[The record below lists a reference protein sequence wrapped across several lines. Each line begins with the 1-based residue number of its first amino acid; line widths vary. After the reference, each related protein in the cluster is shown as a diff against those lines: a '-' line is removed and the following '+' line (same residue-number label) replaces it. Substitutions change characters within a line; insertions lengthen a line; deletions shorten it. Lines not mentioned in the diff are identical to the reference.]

1 MKIGINKVRR
11 SMGLHG
17 EFFRPSEIPQ
27 PKPKGKE
34 DGTKQKRPPRAPRKR
49 QHNMSQDRSEMSCS
63 ETNRATEGLLGS
75 NQLTDRHVGQS
86 HDRLDQSERRSG
98 SCDQRQEV
106 ISSWD
111 PPSWSCDQPRPR
123 VTVSCDQTPGPL
135 LPWLSTVGKH
145 TQEGTS
151 VASGETQSRPQLTWA
166 GTGVPLAH
174 STGLGT
180 LPHSTGLGT
189 LTHSTGLGTLTNPA
203 LFDPNSAML
212 MDSLTR
218 KWFPP
223 S

>member
-27 PKPKGKE
+27 PKPQGEE
-34 DGTKQKRPPRAPRKR
+34 DSVKQKRPPRAPRKR
-49 QHNMSQDRSEMSCS
+49 QHNVPQYGSEMSCA
-63 ETNRATEGLLGS
+63 ETNMATDRLVGS
-75 NQLTDRHVGQS
+75 SQLTDRHVGQS
-86 HDRLDQSERRSG
+86 HDRLDQSERRTE
-98 SCDQRQEV
+98 SCDQGQEV

-111 PPSWSCDQPRPR
+111 PPSWSCDQPGPR
-123 VTVSCDQTPGPL
+123 VTVSCDQTSGPL
-135 LPWLSTVGKH
+135 LPWPSPIGKH
-145 TQEGTS
+145 PQEGTS

-166 GTGVPLAH
+166 GTGMPLA
-174 STGLGT
+174 
-180 LPHSTGLGT
+180 
-189 LTHSTGLGTLTNPA
+189 HSTGLGTLTNPA